1 MIRAP
6 RRGQPTMPNQPYHR
20 VRALGPGEEQLTRKL
35 DELTA
40 DFLEIGWVAQRPPT
54 EGWQDRIENKE
65 VNTRGVT
72 PGQGHKLLERLR
84 LDGKNKS
91 V

>member
-1 MIRAP
+1 
-6 RRGQPTMPNQPYHR
+6 MPNQPYHR

-40 DFLEIGWVAQRPPT
+40 DFLEIEWVEQGSRA
-54 EGWQDRIENKE
+54 EGWKDRIESKE
-65 VNTRGVT
+65 VNTRSVT
-72 PGQGHKLLERLR
+72 PGQGHKLLERIR
-84 LDGKNKS
+84 FDGKNKS